1 MINRIK
7 PITRHPRFIT
17 SVKRLTILV
26 IVLAFIYGVSSAII
40 VGSSPESLGL
50 PEFYTDNSNSVAYN
64 NVAYVEDDP
73 LDKHYLDIF
82 VPQLEGPERFRR
94 CSFGFTVGPGCSG
107 RRPIFRPVW

>member
-82 VPQLEGPERFRR
+82 VPQLEGPEPAGVHLVSRWGLVVRHEGR
-94 CSFGFTVGPGCSG
+94 YSDQSG
-107 RRPIFRPVW
+107 D